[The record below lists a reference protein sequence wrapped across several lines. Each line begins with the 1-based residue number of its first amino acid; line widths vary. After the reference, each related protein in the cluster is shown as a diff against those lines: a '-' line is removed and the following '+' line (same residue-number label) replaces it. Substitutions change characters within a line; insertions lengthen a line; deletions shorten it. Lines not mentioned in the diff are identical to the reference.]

1 MDFSHLLPNSS
12 ESTDDTVMTRASTWT
27 PEQQIARL
35 LSLCEAQMESAL
47 SESDV
52 AVEALVKSFAGLIEA
67 GQALGSL
74 SDKTPQ
80 AGVPDLAAQLDA
92 LKKQTAAA
100 IVAFQFYDKLT
111 QRSVTCATASPR
123 SRCSSAIAPRRASA
137 SSGDACSRRCAVC
150 IARRKSAALQADG
163 RRRERRRGAR
173 AHPAVDAH
181 AACGADRRD
190 RDLLRNCD
198 AMQRVM

>member
-1 MDFSHLLPNSS
+1 MDFSQLLPNPS
-12 ESTDDTVMTRASTWT
+12 ESTDDTVMIRASTWT

-67 GQALGSL
+67 GQALGSM
-74 SDKTPQ
+74 SERAPEGGAT
-80 AGVPDLAAQLDA
+80 DLAGQLEA

-111 QRSVTCATASPR
+111 QRLGHVRYSLSALAMFVCDRTKTGEREQWRRMFATL
-123 SRCSSAIAPRRASA
+123 RRLYRTEEERELFRMMVEGASA
-137 SSGDACSRRCAVC
+137 EE
-150 IARRKSAALQADG
+150 AREHIQQTTLT
-163 RRRERRRGAR
+163 
-173 AHPAVDAH
+173 
-181 AACGADRRD
+181 
-190 RDLLRNCD
+190 LRT
-198 AMQRVM
+198 APTGEIEIF

>member
-1 MDFSHLLPNSS
+1 MDFSQLVPNPS
-12 ESTDDTVMTRASTWT
+12 ESTDDTVMIRASAWT

-74 SDKTPQ
+74 SEKTPE
-80 AGVPDLAAQLDA
+80 AGPTDLAAQLDA

-111 QRSVTCATASPR
+111 QRLGHVRYSLSALAMFVCDRSKSGEREQWKRMFATL
-123 SRCSSAIAPRRASA
+123 RRLYRTEEERELFKLMVEGASA
-137 SSGDACSRRCAVC
+137 EE
-150 IARRKSAALQADG
+150 AREHIQQSTLTLRAAATG
-163 RRRERRRGAR
+163 EIEIF
-173 AHPAVDAH
+173 
-181 AACGADRRD
+181 
-190 RDLLRNCD
+190 
-198 AMQRVM
+198 

>member
-1 MDFSHLLPNSS
+1 MDFSHLLPNPS
-12 ESTDDTVMTRASTWT
+12 ESTDDTVMIRASTWT

-67 GQALGSL
+67 GQALGSMNEKAPEAGA
-74 SDKTPQ
+74 SDLT
-80 AGVPDLAAQLDA
+80 AQVEA

-111 QRSVTCATASPR
+111 QRLGHVRYSLSALAMFVCDSAKTSERDQWKRMFATL
-123 SRCSSAIAPRRASA
+123 RRLYRTEEERQLFKMMVEGASA
-137 SSGDACSRRCAVC
+137 EE
-150 IARRKSAALQADG
+150 AREHIQQSTLT
-163 RRRERRRGAR
+163 
-173 AHPAVDAH
+173 
-181 AACGADRRD
+181 
-190 RDLLRNCD
+190 LRT
-198 AMQRVM
+198 APTGEIEIF